1 MFEVNV
7 LGVKTKSLPDW
18 NEELAG
24 KIREGMTL
32 AELDQ
37 EARHAIS
44 FTHSHTY
51 IHTYIPM
58 YLSAGEQVL
67 KAVEGEGGTTENL
80 RNDKLATALLDI
92 SDIDQVRHTPL
103 HLHPPHDAG
112 RPNLTYGRGRY
123 RPV

>member
-44 FTHSHTY
+44 FSHSHTY
-51 IHTYIPM
+51 IHTYIPT
-58 YLSAGEQVL
+58 YLCTFPRAS
-67 KAVEGEGGTTENL
+67 
-80 RNDKLATALLDI
+80 RC
-92 SDIDQVRHTPL
+92 
-103 HLHPPHDAG
+103 
-112 RPNLTYGRGRY
+112 
-123 RPV
+123 